1 MEIIRDVLARDLNK
15 KIEEI
20 IQVDQIDDQSI
31 LNEIEEYVV
40 TGSIK
45 SQYEEIL
52 KDLADYKSD
61 PHKKIGIWI
70 SGFFGSGK
78 SSFAKNLG
86 HMLADKSIG
95 DRKVFELFKEKFE
108 DQKISN
114 LLDYI
119 HQAVPCEVI
128 MFDVSKAS
136 EVASGDEKI
145 SEVLYRSLLNH
156 LGYAQDYHIAE
167 LEIELEGE
175 FEGKKKLEDF
185 VRLSKEV
192 TGKEWTVAR
201 IGAKKLNYASAIL
214 HRMDPI
220 TFSQTDSW
228 LVGVQGK
235 RTTLTVQDV
244 VKRIFDLSSRRAPG
258 KAPFIVIDEVGQYV
272 ARSNDKLEDLRALV
286 EELGRVGMNQVKGN
300 GSVGPAW
307 LVVTSQERLEEVVA
321 DIDSKRILLTKLLD
335 RFVPVDL
342 APSDIK
348 EVATR
353 RVLGK
358 KRNAEPLILKLY
370 RENQGQLNQATK
382 MERTYYYKEI
392 DEANFIQCYPYLPH
406 FIDISIDIMSGL
418 RSQSGA
424 LRHYGGSNRTI
435 IKQAYEL
442 LVNERTALANKPI
455 GTLVTMDRIFDLV
468 EGNLSSEK
476 SKDIKIITRFKDGWP
491 ARVVKVVCLL
501 EFLKELPRTDVNI
514 AACLVDEVGKPSPL
528 PEVREAI
535 MLLEKENALHATQAG
550 WSLPTRDFINWKK
563 KKDGIKT
570 PVPEKKQ
577 IVRDAIRDIFSE
589 QGILK
594 YRYRNIKSF
603 DLSLSLD
610 GVDKGPASS
619 GSLKLRLF
627 SEDDITNRE
636 EMRRKLQE
644 ASWQEE
650 AKDDFHFLIYLD
662 SRIDDLAAG
671 IYRSEKMVSEY
682 DQLKAQSKINSEE
695 ATLLEEEKREK
706 ARLEGLMKQKIIE
719 AIGEGT
725 AVFRGVVRD
734 ASDLGDGPEAIFRA
748 LFEENVPVL
757 YPQLKHFNIS
767 LKGGEAEQLLKAANL
782 NGLSAAF
789 YREDVEEALLVRE
802 GSSYKPN
809 DRAVLL
815 RSLMDYLKER
825 KSYSDSAALQGRA
838 LEEHFRG
845 QGFGADPEVVKLG
858 LAMLFRAGRIEVSSG
873 GQRFDSYQ
881 EPKSREAFAN
891 VKTFRAAVFNPMEIP
906 PAPTL
911 VRALK
916 ACENLTGEKIEA
928 VEMVAISSAA
938 RSFADRTIAELLPV
952 EAIVAANG
960 LPGKE
965 HLGEL
970 KRFLETLRKSSSSDS
985 VNLLANEGERLLG
998 LVDLLRRIKQHSDE
1012 RSVDLVKR
1020 ARLAAGEMAAVLE
1033 ARGEKDVAE
1042 ARGVLHTL
1050 LASEEIYSSQEALR
1064 ARSEEI
1070 EKSFQTLYSNLH
1082 LQRGEAFSA
1091 AIRELEES
1099 ELWPRI
1105 KEADRTQAVR
1115 QLSLRACLH
1124 ASAVGELACSKCGA
1138 GVGQMD
1144 SDLAAL
1150 EGFSEMAGNELARL
1164 AKPITIP
1171 ITIPTTTTAVGV
1183 VESKTQKVAL
1193 KGFFS
1198 EPLDSEEAVN
1208 LAVAKL
1214 REHLLDLVR
1223 KKVKLIVE

>member
-52 KDLADYKSD
+52 KDLADYKSY

-86 HMLADKSIG
+86 YMLADKSIG
-95 DRKVFELFKEKFE
+95 CRKVFELFKEKFE

-128 MFDVSKAS
+128 MLDVSKAS

-175 FEGKKKLEDF
+175 LEGKKKLEDF

-192 TGKEWTVAR
+192 TGKEWTLAR

-220 TFSQTDSW
+220 TFSQPDSW
-228 LVGVQGK
+228 LMGVQGK
-235 RTTLTVQDV
+235 RITLTVQDV

-300 GSVGPAW
+300 GAVGPAW

-358 KRNAEPLILKLY
+358 KRDAKPLILKLY
-370 RENQGQLNQATK
+370 QENQGQLNQATR
-382 MERTYYYKEI
+382 MERTFYYKEI
-392 DEANFIQCYPYLPH
+392 DEANFMQCYPYLPH

-442 LVNERTALANKPI
+442 LVNERTALASKPI
-455 GTLVTMDRIFDLV
+455 GTLVTLDRIFDLV

-476 SKDIKIITRFKDGWP
+476 SKDVNNIISRFKDGWP

-501 EFLKELPRTDVNI
+501 EFLKELPRTDANI
-514 AACLVDEVGKPSPL
+514 AACLVDEVGRPSPL

-570 PVPEKKQ
+570 PLPEKKQ
-577 IVRDAIRDIFSE
+577 IVRDAIRDIFAE
-589 QGILK
+589 QGISK
-594 YRYRNIKSF
+594 YRYKNIKSF
-603 DLSLSLD
+603 DLSLSMD
-610 GVDKGPASS
+610 GVEKGQASS

-627 SEDDITNRE
+627 SEDDTTDRE

-644 ASWQEE
+644 GSWIS
-650 AKDDFHFLIYLD
+650 KDDFHFLIYLD
-662 SRIDDLAAG
+662 SRIDDLAAS

-682 DQLKAQSKINSEE
+682 NQHKAQGKINSEE

-706 ARLEGLMKQKIIE
+706 ARLEGLLKQRITE

-734 ASDLGDGPEAIFRA
+734 ASDLGDGPEAIFKA

-757 YPQLKHFNIS
+757 YPQLQHFNIP
-767 LKGGEAEQLLKAANL
+767 LKGGEVEQLLKAANL

-789 YREDVEEALLVRE
+789 YREDVEEALLVKE
-802 GSSYKPN
+802 GASYKPN

-815 RSLMDYLKER
+815 RSLMDHLKER
-825 KSYSDSAALQGRA
+825 KSYSDSSSLQGRA

-858 LAMLFRAGRIEVSSG
+858 LALLFRAGRIEVSSG

-881 EPKSREAFAN
+881 EPKSREAFTN
-891 VKTFRAAVFNPMEIP
+891 VKTFRAAVFNPVEIP

-916 ACENLTGEKIEA
+916 ACENLTGEKVEA

-938 RSFADRTIAELLPV
+938 RSFADKTIARLLPV

-965 HLGEL
+965 HLSEL
-970 KRFLETLRKSSSSDS
+970 KGFLETLKKSSTSDS
-985 VNLLANEGERLLG
+985 VHLLANEGEKLLG
-998 LVDLLRRIKQHSDE
+998 LVDLLNRIKQHSDG
-1012 RSVDLVKR
+1012 RSVDLVRR
-1020 ARLAAGEMAAVLE
+1020 ARMAAGEMAAVLS
-1033 ARGEKDVAE
+1033 ARGQSDVAE
-1042 ARGVLHTL
+1042 ARGALQAL
-1050 LASEEIYSSQEALR
+1050 LTSEDIYASQEALR

-1070 EKSFQTLYSNLH
+1070 EKSYQALYSDLH
-1082 LQRGEAFSA
+1082 QRRGEAFA
-1091 AIRELEES
+1091 AALKELEKS
-1099 ELWPRI
+1099 ELWAAVR
-1105 KEADRTQAVR
+1105 EADRVQVIRNLTI
-1115 QLSLRACLH
+1115 RACLQ
-1124 ASAVGELACSKCGA
+1124 AAESGMLACPKCGA
-1138 GVGQMD
+1138 RVGQMD
-1144 SDLAAL
+1144 SDLAAVA
-1150 EGFSEMAGNELARL
+1150 GFTEAAEKELARL
-1164 AKPITIP
+1164 AKPIAAS
-1171 ITIPTTTTAVGV
+1171 TTTTAVDEA
-1183 VESKTQKVAL
+1183 ESKTQKVPL
-1193 KGFFS
+1193 KSFFS
-1198 EPLDSEEAVN
+1198 EPMDSEEAVN

-1214 REHLLDLVR
+1214 KEHLLDLVR

>member
-1 MEIIRDVLARDLNK
+1 MEIIRDTLARDLNK

-31 LNEIEEYVV
+31 SSEIEEYII
-40 TGSIK
+40 TDRIK

-52 KDLADYKSD
+52 RELADYKSD
-61 PHKKIGIWI
+61 PHKRIGIWI

-86 HMLADKSIG
+86 YMLAKRSVKGRAVSD
-95 DRKVFELFKEKFE
+95 LFKEKFE
-108 DQKISN
+108 NKRISD

-119 HQAVPCEVI
+119 HQAMPCEII

-136 EVASGDEKI
+136 EVSGGDEKI
-145 SEVLYRSLLNH
+145 SEIIYRALLNH
-156 LGYAQDYHIAE
+156 LSYAQDYNIAE
-167 LEIELEGE
+167 LEMDLELEG
-175 FEGKKKLEDF
+175 KLEKF
-185 VRLSKEV
+185 VSLSPEV
-192 TGKEWTVAR
+192 SGKEWIQAR
-201 IGAKKLNYASAIL
+201 IGARKLNYASAIMQK
-214 HRMDPI
+214 MDPD
-220 TFSQTDSW
+220 TFPQADSW
-228 LVGVQGK
+228 LRGVQGK
-235 RTTLTVQDV
+235 KPTLTVHDV
-244 VKRIFDLSSRRAPG
+244 VKRIFDLSNRRCHG
-258 KAPFIVIDEVGQYV
+258 KAPFFVIDEVGQYV
-272 ARSNDKLEDLRALV
+272 ARSKDKIEDLRALV
-286 EELGRVGMNQVKGN
+286 EEMGRVGMEQVKARN
-300 GSVGPAW
+300 TVGPAW

-321 DIDSKRILLTKLLD
+321 EIDSKKIELAKLQD
-335 RFVPVDL
+335 RFKMRVDL
-342 APSDIK
+342 APTDIK

-358 KRNAEPLILKLY
+358 KRDAEPLILKLY
-370 RENQGQLNQATK
+370 RENQGQLNQATR
-382 MERTYYYKEI
+382 MERTFYYKEI
-392 DEANFIQCYPYLPH
+392 DEAGFLQCYPYLPH

-455 GTLVTMDRIFDLV
+455 GSLITLDRIFDLV

-476 SKDIKIITRFKDGWP
+476 SKDINNIISRFKDGWP

-514 AACLVDEVGKPSPL
+514 AACLVDEVGRPSPL

-535 MLLEKENALHATQAG
+535 MLLEKENALHVAQAG

-570 PVPEKKQ
+570 PLPEKKQ

-589 QGILK
+589 PGISK
-594 YRYRNIKSF
+594 YRYKNIKSF

-610 GVDKGPASS
+610 GVEKGQAPS

-627 SEDDITNRE
+627 SEDDTTDRE

-682 DQLKAQSKINSEE
+682 NQLKAQGKINSEE
-695 ATLLEEEKREK
+695 IALLEEEKREK
-706 ARLEGLMKQKIIE
+706 ARQEGLLKQRITE

-734 ASDLGDGPEAIFRA
+734 ASDLGDGPEAIFKA

-757 YPQLKHFNIS
+757 YPELKHFNIS

-789 YREDVEEALLVRE
+789 YREDLEEALLVRE
-802 GSSYKPN
+802 GASYKPN

-825 KSYSDSAALQGRA
+825 KSYSDSSSLQGRA

-858 LAMLFRAGRIEVSSG
+858 LALLFRAGLIEVSSG

-881 EPKSREAFAN
+881 EPKSREAFTN
-891 VKTFRAAVFNPMEIP
+891 VKTFRAAVFNPVEIP
-906 PAPTL
+906 PTPTL

-938 RSFADRTIAELLPV
+938 RSFADKTIARLLPV

-970 KRFLETLRKSSSSDS
+970 KGFLETLRKSCSSDS
-985 VNLLANEGERLLG
+985 VHLLANEGERLRG
-998 LVDLLRRIKQHSDE
+998 LVDLLNRIKQHSDE
-1012 RSVDLVKR
+1012 QFVNLVRR
-1020 ARLAAGEMAAVLE
+1020 ARIAAGEMAAVLVARGQKDIVE
-1033 ARGEKDVAE
+1033 ARSALVA
-1042 ARGVLHTL
+1042 L
-1050 LASEEIYSSQEALR
+1050 LASEDIYSSQEALR

-1070 EKSFQTLYSNLH
+1070 EKSYQTLYSDLH
-1082 LQRGEAFSA
+1082 MRRGEAFVA
-1091 AIRELEES
+1091 ALKELEES
-1099 ELWPRI
+1099 ESWAKAEEPG
-1105 KEADRTQAVR
+1105 RTQAIR
-1115 QLSLRACLH
+1115 ELSLRACLE
-1124 ASAVGELACSKCGA
+1124 APAAAALACSKCGA
-1138 GVGQMD
+1138 AVGQMD

-1150 EGFSEMAGNELARL
+1150 ASFTEAAGNELARL
-1164 AKPITIP
+1164 AKAIAGTTIN
-1171 ITIPTTTTAVGV
+1171 TTATTQVDA
-1183 VESKTQKVAL
+1183 VERKIQKVAL
-1193 KGFFS
+1193 KSFFS
-1198 EPLDSEEAVN
+1198 EPIDSEEAVN

-1214 REHLLDLVR
+1214 REHLLELVR
-1223 KKVKLIVE
+1223 KKVKLMVE

>member
-1 MEIIRDVLARDLNK
+1 MEIIRDTLARDLNK

-31 LNEIEEYVV
+31 ASEIEEYII
-40 TGSIK
+40 TSRIK

-52 KDLADYKSD
+52 RELADYKSD
-61 PHKKIGIWI
+61 PHKRIGIWI

-86 HMLADKSIG
+86 YMLAKRSVKGRAIFD
-95 DRKVFELFKEKFE
+95 LFKEKFE
-108 DQKISN
+108 DKRISD

-119 HQAVPCEVI
+119 HQAMPCEII

-136 EVASGDEKI
+136 EVSGGDEKI
-145 SEVLYRSLLNH
+145 SEIIYRALLNH
-156 LGYAQDYHIAE
+156 LGYAQDYNIAE
-167 LEIELEGE
+167 LEMDLES
-175 FEGKKKLEDF
+175 EGKLEKF
-185 VRLSKEV
+185 VSLSPDV
-192 TGKEWTVAR
+192 SGKDWTQAR
-201 IGAKKLNYASAIL
+201 IGARKLNYASAIMQK
-214 HRMDPI
+214 MDPD
-220 TFSQTDSW
+220 TFPQADSW
-228 LVGVQGK
+228 LRGVQGK
-235 RTTLTVQDV
+235 KPTLTVHDV
-244 VKRIFDLSSRRAPG
+244 VKRIFDLSNRRCHG
-258 KAPFIVIDEVGQYV
+258 KAPFFVIDEVGQYV
-272 ARSNDKLEDLRALV
+272 ARSKDKIEDLRALV
-286 EELGRVGMNQVKGN
+286 EEMGRVGMEQVKARN
-300 GSVGPAW
+300 AVGPAW

-321 DIDSKRILLTKLLD
+321 EIDSKKIELAKLQD
-335 RFVPVDL
+335 RFKMRVDL
-342 APSDIK
+342 APTDIK

-358 KRNAEPLILKLY
+358 KRDAEPLILKLY
-370 RENQGQLNQATK
+370 RENQGQLNQATR
-382 MERTYYYKEI
+382 MERTFYYKEI
-392 DEANFIQCYPYLPH
+392 DEAGFLQCYPYLPH

-418 RSQSGA
+418 RSQAGA

-442 LVNERTALANKPI
+442 LVNERTALADKPL

-476 SKDIKIITRFKDGWP
+476 SKDINNIITRFKDGWP

-514 AACLVDEVGKPSPL
+514 AACLVDEVGRPSPL

-570 PVPEKKQ
+570 PLPEKKQ
-577 IVRDAIRDIFSE
+577 IVREAIRDIFSE
-589 QGILK
+589 QGISK

-603 DLSLSLD
+603 ELSLILD
-610 GVDKGPASS
+610 GAEKGTAPP

-627 SEDDITNRE
+627 SEDNTTDRE

-644 ASWQEE
+644 ASWGS
-650 AKDDFHFLIYLD
+650 KDDFHFLIYLEG
-662 SRIDDLAAG
+662 RIDDLAAG

-682 DQLKAQSKINSEE
+682 NQLKAQGKINSEE
-695 ATLLEEEKREK
+695 ATILEEEKREE
-706 ARLEGLMKQKIIE
+706 ARLEGLLKQKITE

-757 YPQLKHFNIS
+757 YPQLQHFNIS
-767 LKGGEAEQLLKAANL
+767 LKGGEVEQLLKAANL
-782 NGLSAAF
+782 NGLSAVF
-789 YREDVEEALLVRE
+789 YREDVDEALLVKE
-802 GSSYKPN
+802 GASYKPN

-815 RSLMDYLKER
+815 RSLMDHLKER

-858 LAMLFRAGRIEVSSG
+858 LALLFRAGRIEVSSG

-881 EPKSREAFAN
+881 EPKSREAFTN
-891 VKTFRAAVFNPMEIP
+891 VKTFRAAVFNPMEEVPI
-906 PAPTL
+906 TEL
-911 VRALK
+911 LKALK

-938 RSFADRTIAELLPV
+938 RGFAERTIARLLPV
-952 EAIVAANG
+952 EAIVAAHG

-970 KRFLETLRKSSSSDS
+970 KGFLETLRKSSSSDS
-985 VNLLANEGERLLG
+985 VHLLANEGERLKG
-998 LVDLLRRIKQHSDE
+998 LVDLLNRIRQHSDE
-1012 RSVDLVKR
+1012 GSVHLVRR
-1020 ARLAAGEMAAVLE
+1020 ARVAAGEMAAVLE
-1033 ARGEKDVAE
+1033 ARGQKDIAG
-1042 ARGVLHTL
+1042 ARDALQAL
-1050 LASEEIYSSQEALR
+1050 LASEDIYSGQEALR

-1070 EKSFQTLYSNLH
+1070 EKSYQALYSDLH
-1082 LQRGEAFSA
+1082 LRRGEAFAA
-1091 AIRELEES
+1091 AIKELEES
-1099 ELWPRI
+1099 ELWAGVR
-1105 KEADRTQAVR
+1105 EADRAQAIR
-1115 QLSLRACLH
+1115 QLSLRACLQT
-1124 ASAVGELACSKCGA
+1124 ANAAGGLVCSKCGA

-1150 EGFSEMAGNELARL
+1150 AGFTEAAGKEVARL
-1164 AKPITIP
+1164 AKPITTP
-1171 ITIPTTTTAVGV
+1171 IITTTTTAKSEV
-1183 VESKTQKVAL
+1183 VEKTPKKVAL
-1193 KGFFS
+1193 KSFFS

-1208 LAVAKL
+1208 LAVKRL
-1214 REHLLDLVR
+1214 QEHLLDLVR
-1223 KKVKLIVE
+1223 RKVKLIVE